1 MSPKEI
7 HLDFEEALAN
17 GFSVV
22 FPSAA
27 ILRDF
32 FHFIQANVKKLLQ
45 LGLKSNIK
53 SVVADL
59 NTLWYKPTKREF
71 DANLDSFLDK
81 WDKETMG
88 YTPYFRSTWVT
99 RFTPR
104 EWASCVRSIASRSG
118 SLYLI

>member
-17 GFSVV
+17 GFSAV

-32 FHFIQANVKKLLQ
+32 FHFIQANVKKLNQ
-45 LGLKSNIK
+45 LRLPRTEISA
-53 SVVADL
+53 VVADL
-59 NTLWYKPTKREF
+59 NALWYKPTKREF
-71 DANLDSFLDK
+71 DANLVAFLDK
-81 WDKETMG
+81 WDEATQG
-88 YTPYFRSTWVT
+88 YTPYFRSTWLT

-104 EWASCVRSIASRSG
+104 EWASCARSSDSRSG
-118 SLYLI
+118 S